1 MTSVLVVGASGI
13 LAPAASALVERGAA
27 VTGISRGRHAPAGV
41 NGLHVDAH
49 DLPALDAALGA
60 ARWTAAIVYA
70 PAVTAQT
77 LPRVAEAVD
86 GRVVHVRTSAAADP
100 ALGIEPA
107 LVPDVLLL
115 GWVDDGGSTRWHTPQ
130 EVSDAALEVLADGAS
145 RILGTVRPW
154 ERRP

>member
-27 VTGISRGRHAPAGV
+27 VTGLSRRRRAPAGV
-41 NGLHVDAH
+41 DGLHVDAH
-49 DLPALDAALGA
+49 DLPALDTALGA
-60 ARWTAAIVYA
+60 ARWTAALVYE

-77 LPRVAEAVD
+77 LPRVAAAVD
-86 GRVVHVRTSAAADP
+86 GRVVLVRTSAAADP
-100 ALGIEPA
+100 AHGAEPVVA
-107 LVPDVLLL
+107 PDMLLL
-115 GWVDDGGSTRWHTPQ
+115 GWVDDGGTTRWHTPQ
-130 EVSDAALEVLADGAS
+130 EVSDAALEVLADGAP